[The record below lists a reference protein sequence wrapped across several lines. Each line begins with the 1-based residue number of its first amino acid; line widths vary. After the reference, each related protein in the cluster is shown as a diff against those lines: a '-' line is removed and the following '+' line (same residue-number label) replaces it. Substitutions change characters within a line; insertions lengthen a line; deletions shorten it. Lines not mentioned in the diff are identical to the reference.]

1 MTMSQRGYNKFGSDK
16 RPDNEDLLAE
26 RKGLTSTALI
36 LPTTLANFC
45 SNHQR
50 YQSFATVRSNILP
63 VSMEK

>member
-1 MTMSQRGYNKFGSDK
+1 VNSRTEGNKFKASQSQIEQK
-16 RPDNEDLLAE
+16 LAE
-26 RKGLTSTALI
+26 REGLTSTALI
-36 LPTTLANFC
+36 FPTTLANFC